1 MAVAESCRS
10 TWPRSRSH
18 SQAEVRGTLAICETM
33 SRTPPDVPASKS
45 RQLPMSNIRQKLP
58 RRPQRHSRRVRT
70 WGCPSNS
77 RATVC
82 ARVGQSGI
90 TGHSGVGCNFR
101 TSISHVST
109 LLDLNQSFM
118 DTISGADSGPF
129 PVGLLPVLE
138 DLGEGQHGCNDTGA
152 HSAVPEC
159 PNMVVNHC
167 RIPAYVS
174 WLLCAMYTQG
184 VWGVKDGVR
193 SAVTATLIAS
203 PEMFRA
209 SGGEGSGG
217 GRGSV
222 GSATGSLVVG
232 SEDSISEWAE

>member
-1 MAVAESCRS
+1 MAVVEPCGS

-45 RQLPMSNIRQKLP
+45 RQLPVSNIRQKLP
-58 RRPQRHSRRVRT
+58 RRPQRHSRWVRT
-70 WGCPSNS
+70 WGCPSKS

-90 TGHSGVGCNFR
+90 TGHSGVGCNLR
-101 TSISHVST
+101 TSISHTST

-167 RIPAYVS
+167 RIPVYVS
-174 WLLCAMYTQG
+174 WLLCAMYTQR

-193 SAVTATLIAS
+193 SAVTAMLTAS
-203 PEMFRA
+203 LEMFRA
-209 SGGEGSGG
+209 SLW
-217 GRGSV
+217 GRERWW
-222 GSATGSLVVG
+222 LVHR
-232 SEDSISEWAE
+232 